1 VDKVYIEM
9 VAFSNWP
16 EIGGKMEFSG
26 TSGLAMYQ
34 QTVSQT
40 PGMASS
46 IWVQSTSVQPP
57 ILVQVIPTNMGKR
70 ENESLEE
77 KTASKQ

>member
-1 VDKVYIEM
+1 M
-9 VAFSNWP
+9 VAFADSL
-16 EIGGKMEFSG
+16 ERGGKMEVSG

-57 ILVQVIPTNMGKR
+57 ILVQVIPIEMGKR
-70 ENESLEE
+70 EKESLKE
-77 KTASKQ
+77 KTAS